1 MSYLTN
7 RKRAEGM
14 GSARD
19 GVEHFWQMKVT
30 SVALALLTPLFIFQF
45 GRLLGADHTAVVA
58 AFGNPFFSLV
68 TVLFLG
74 VGFYHLKIG
83 LQVVIEDYIHG
94 AGRIPALI
102 ANTFFC
108 YAAAAAGIF
117 AVARMAFAA

>member
-30 SVALALLTPLFIFQF
+30 SVALALLTPLFVFQF
-45 GRLLGADHTAVVA
+45 GRLLGQDHATVVA
-58 AFGNPFFSLV
+58 AFQSPYFSLV
-68 TVLFLG
+68 TVLMLA

-94 AGRIPALI
+94 AGRIPALL

-117 AVARMAFAA
+117 AVARMAFAG